1 MTEYKE
7 IIAEAKDNSP
17 RMPGP
22 NGYLQGELIL
32 IVQELREMNKELRV
46 IAGALRHIDS
56 GVI

>member
-7 IIAEAKDNSP
+7 IIAEAKDNTP

-32 IVQELREMNKELRV
+32 IIQELREMNTQLKA